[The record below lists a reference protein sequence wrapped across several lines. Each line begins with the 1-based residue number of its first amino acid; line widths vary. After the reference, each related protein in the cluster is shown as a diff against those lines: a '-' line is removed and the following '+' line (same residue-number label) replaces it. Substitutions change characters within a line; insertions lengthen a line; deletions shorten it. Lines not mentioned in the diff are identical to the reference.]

1 MDELTPSE
9 ESRLL
14 GMAEAVESDPGDPMP
29 VQQSAEEVVD
39 DGERS

>member
-1 MDELTPSE
+1 MEELTPAE

-14 GMAEAVESDPGDPMP
+14 SMAEAVESDPGDPMP
-29 VQQSAEEVVD
+29 TQQSAEEAD

>member
-1 MDELTPSE
+1 MDELTPAE

-14 GMAEAVESDPGDPMP
+14 SMAEAVDSDPGDPMP
-29 VQQSAEEVVD
+29 TQQSAEEAD